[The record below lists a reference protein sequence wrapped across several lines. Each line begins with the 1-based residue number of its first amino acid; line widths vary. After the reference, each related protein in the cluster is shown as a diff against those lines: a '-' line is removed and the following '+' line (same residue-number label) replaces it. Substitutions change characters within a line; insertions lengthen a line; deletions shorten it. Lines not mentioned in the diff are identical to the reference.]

1 MIPRRSRTVRLTL
14 ALAAAMAGGSLC
26 GTCEMRFKDA
36 LIGGATGY
44 LSTLLD
50 PTAIVDLVLGGE
62 AGSTESTGG

>member
-1 MIPRRSRTVRLTL
+1 MIPQRSRTVRLTL

-36 LIGGATGY
+36 FIGGATGY

-50 PTAIVDLVLGGE
+50 PAAVVDLVLGSE